1 MSLSE
6 DIKKEWK
13 KYLVGVIMLGLV
25 GFGDKI
31 IDIFNTGA
39 EVEFSQKVEAV
50 VIKSLQNE
58 EIIKELLKNPKF
70 VALILESDEVK
81 KFEEEAGMR
90 IRDEI
95 VDQVTKS
102 DTNKVSMR
110 SFLGK
115 EIGIRDEDV
124 LPLLGELLKAY
135 DKGEITTTEE
145 LEDKLR
151 DYRKVAQ
158 F

>member
-39 EVEFSQKVEAV
+39 EVEFSQKLEAV